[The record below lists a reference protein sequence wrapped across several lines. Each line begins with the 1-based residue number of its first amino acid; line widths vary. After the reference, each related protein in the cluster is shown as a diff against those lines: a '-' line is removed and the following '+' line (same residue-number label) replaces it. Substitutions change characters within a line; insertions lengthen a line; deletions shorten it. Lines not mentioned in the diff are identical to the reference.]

1 MAAAQISM
9 NTRIVIGPKGN
20 VLTRDNLPPSHTLR
34 WVAWRKAEIV
44 TAVRAGLLTLEE
56 ACARYTLTADE
67 LQGWSEAYA
76 RHGLNGLKALRVP
89 DRA

>member
-1 MAAAQISM
+1 M
-9 NTRIVIGPKGN
+9 NKPRTVIGPRGN
-20 VLTRDNLPPSHTLR
+20 VLTHENLPPPHTAR

-44 TAVRAGLLTLEE
+44 TAVGSGLLSLEE

-67 LQGWSEAYA
+67 LQSWSVAYA
-76 RHGLNGLKALRVP
+76 RHGLGGLRALRVP